1 MLNKSEKVIHPKW
14 KFREAIFNTRMLIC
28 LFNGAS
34 AGLPLFYISHFIPAW
49 LRSENVDLKT
59 IGLFA
64 LVGIPYNWKFLW
76 SPILDRYTPPFLGLR
91 RGWML
96 MTQLGC
102 LCSMFFMAFLNP
114 PQSILLIACNAM
126 ILAFFSASQDTV
138 LDAYRREL
146 LPDPELGLGNSMYVN
161 GYRAMA
167 FIPGGLGLILAD
179 HLPWSQVHFIIG
191 SFMLIG
197 IIKTLAIKELNKATH
212 PPRSLKESV
221 VEPLREFFARKGF
234 VSGFLV
240 VAFLFF
246 YKLGDNMATALST
259 PFYLDVGF
267 SKTVIGSTVKLV
279 NFWSMILGSFIGGL
293 AIYRYGINKCLW
305 LFGAVQMISIFGF
318 AILNESGPV
327 LWILTLV
334 IAFEYLGVGL
344 GASALIAFM
353 ARATNMNFTATQ
365 FALFSSLIALPRTFA
380 NSICG
385 FIIEGIG
392 PKDGFL
398 YKSFGSVAGLGY
410 THFFIFCGFMALPGM
425 LLLFWV
431 APWKENIEHQN
442 SPTTTCQ

>member
-1 MLNKSEKVIHPKW
+1 MEVQGSCFQHPNADLPFQW
-14 KFREAIFNTRMLIC
+14 CQCRTSLVLYLPFYPSLASFRKCGPEDHWPFCPGRNPLQLEISMVTHPGSLHPALSGTATWLD
-28 LFNGAS
+28 AHDPT
-34 AGLPLFYISHFIPAW
+34 GLSVFYVLHGV
-49 LRSENVDLKT
+49 LT
-59 IGLFA
+59 
-64 LVGIPYNWKFLW
+64 
-76 SPILDRYTPPFLGLR
+76 
-91 RGWML
+91 
-96 MTQLGC
+96 
-102 LCSMFFMAFLNP
+102 P

-146 LPDPELGLGNSMYVN
+146 LPDPELGLGNAMYVN
-161 GYRAMA
+161 GYRTMA

-221 VEPLREFFARKGF
+221 VEPLREFFTRKGF
-234 VSGFLV
+234 ASGLLV

-305 LFGAVQMISIFGF
+305 LFGVVQMISIFGF

-344 GASALIAFM
+344 GASALLAFM

-398 YKSFGSVAGLGY
+398 YESFGFVAGLGY
-410 THFFIFCGFMALPGM
+410 TRFFIFCGFMALPGM

-431 APWKENIEHQN
+431 APWKEDLQHRNGPATI
-442 SPTTTCQ
+442 CQ